1 MSILYGIFQKQGNE
15 TEKGKAEVI
24 QSQNEE
30 TEEQFLA
37 QAKKYFSIFMF
48 LRNLDTQGGGSA
60 NITNVTL
67 FGLKDHYTP
76 GDTTNARLFDT
87 NFQLKEAFTRVK
99 AILNA
104 TYKKL
109 DQ

>member
-1 MSILYGIFQKQGNE
+1 M
-15 TEKGKAEVI
+15 
-24 QSQNEE
+24 
-30 TEEQFLA
+30 A